1 MRSRHNGPGIGD
13 QVVRVP
19 RAWQTASGDV
29 SVAPRSVSVRGVTSP
44 MSLVYGFLFIG
55 LVGTALLMLPA
66 SSKAPGVADPITCLF
81 TATTSVTVTGLVTV
95 DTLEHWTL
103 LGQGV
108 ILALIF
114 IGGLGFMT
122 GAAFLI
128 ILIGQQ
134 LRLRNR
140 LIVREGLGWGELGS
154 ITILVRNIVL
164 FAVLSQIVAVVVL
177 WIYWTLVQSLW
188 EGFSFWET
196 VWLALFHGISAFNN
210 AGIEVLPNDVVG
222 GDSLHGFK
230 SDYFT
235 LFVFGLSIF
244 LGSTGYVLWS
254 DVWRKRG
261 FRALRLESKLILV
274 GLFGLLVV
282 GFVTYAVGEW
292 NNPGTSGG
300 GSVVQKISDATFHT
314 VSGRTAGFSVI
325 DYGEASS
332 ATDIATEFLMFI
344 GGVSGTVAGGI
355 KVSTVMVLLIAAIVT
370 MSGRSRVYVFRRQI
384 RPTVVQRAFVLGGV
398 SAAIVLLMGYL
409 ALQLQSDLPFRD
421 VFFQVISA
429 AGTVG
434 LDTGITSQLN
444 TPTQL
449 LIITAMFLG
458 RFGPLTLA
466 LLMAG
471 RQVEQGYSL
480 PTEEVRIG

>member
-1 MRSRHNGPGIGD
+1 M
-13 QVVRVP
+13 
-19 RAWQTASGDV
+19 
-29 SVAPRSVSVRGVTSP
+29 
-44 MSLVYGFLFIG
+44 
-55 LVGTALLMLPA
+55 
-66 SSKAPGVADPITCLF
+66 
-81 TATTSVTVTGLVTV
+81 
-95 DTLEHWTL
+95 
-103 LGQGV
+103 
-108 ILALIF
+108 
-114 IGGLGFMT
+114 
-122 GAAFLI
+122 
-128 ILIGQQ
+128 
-134 LRLRNR
+134 
-140 LIVREGLGWGELGS
+140 
-154 ITILVRNIVL
+154 
-164 FAVLSQIVAVVVL
+164 
-177 WIYWTLVQSLW
+177 
-188 EGFSFWET
+188 
-196 VWLALFHGISAFNN
+196 
-210 AGIEVLPNDVVG
+210 
-222 GDSLHGFK
+222 
-230 SDYFT
+230 
-235 LFVFGLSIF
+235 
-244 LGSTGYVLWS
+244 
-254 DVWRKRG
+254 RKRG

-274 GLFGLLVV
+274 GLCGLLVA

-300 GSVVQKISDATFHT
+300 GSVVQKVSDAAFHT

-434 LDTGITSQLN
+434 LDTGITSKLN

-458 RFGPLTLA
+458 RFGPLTRA